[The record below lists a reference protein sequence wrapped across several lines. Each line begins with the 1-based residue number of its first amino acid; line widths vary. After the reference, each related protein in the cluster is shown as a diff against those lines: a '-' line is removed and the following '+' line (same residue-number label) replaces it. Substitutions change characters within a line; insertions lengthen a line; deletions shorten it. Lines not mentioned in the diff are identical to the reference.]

1 MIKICLIL
9 TNLASQKNFYM
20 ASVATAT
27 GYPTVLFYEPNL
39 GSGLLPKTLVSVTKQ
54 VSFLVNWDLI

>member
-1 MIKICLIL
+1 
-9 TNLASQKNFYM
+9 M